1 MRRRAFLIAGLSTLI
16 GCSFAPRTNIEPL
29 QPLPTTGVNTL
40 SPASDTRSIAERE
53 ADFIE
58 NVRKGFPGA
67 LPKNNEQML
76 ADGRFWCDAYA
87 SGLTRNEIN
96 DYAEA
101 TAVSSQHL
109 RLTRVVIANAFL
121 DLCAETD

>member
-1 MRRRAFLIAGLSTLI
+1 MRKRAILIAGLSTLI
-16 GCSFAPRTNIEPL
+16 GCSFAPHTNIEPL
-29 QPLPTTGVNTL
+29 QPLPTTGVNTP
-40 SPASDTRSIAERE
+40 SPASDTRSLAERE

-58 NVRKGFPGA
+58 NVRKGFAGA
-67 LPKNNEQML
+67 LPKNAEQVL
-76 ADGRFWCDAYA
+76 ADGRFWCSAYT
-87 SGLTRNEIN
+87 SGLTRKEID

-109 RLTRVVIANAFL
+109 RLTRVVIAHAFL